1 MTALDYRVRYD
12 PECALNDE
20 ALEALLSAA
29 ESAVETYLGRSIK
42 RKERTEEHWSETPRR
57 VISLRAW
64 PVTAIASVADE
75 SGMRSD
81 YILLAGQ
88 GQIFLRQ
95 PAAGMVTVT
104 YTGGL
109 DPVPADIEQAM
120 ALIVSSLSQ
129 AQESGGQTIVS
140 ERLGDWQATYATSG
154 SASGGMAAGSLG
166 SVSMAAMA
174 LLDPYRA
181 RRA

>member
-1 MTALDYRVRYD
+1 MTTAEYRERYD
-12 PECALNDE
+12 PEGTMADE
-20 ALEALLSAA
+20 VLEALLAA
-29 ESAVETYLGRSIK
+29 GESAVEAYLGRK
-42 RKERTEEHWSETPRR
+42 LGVAERTEEHWSETPRR

-75 SGMRSD
+75 NGTRSD
-81 YILLAGQ
+81 FILLAEQ
-88 GQIFLRQ
+88 GQIFLQR
-95 PAAGMVTVT
+95 PAAGLVTVT

-109 DPVPADIEQAM
+109 DPIPADIEQAM
-120 ALIVSSLSQ
+120 ALIVSSLGQ
-129 AQESGGQTIVS
+129 AQESSGQTIVS

-154 SASGGMAAGSLG
+154 AASGGVAAGSLG
-166 SVSMAAMA
+166 SVSQAAMA

>member
-1 MTALDYRVRYD
+1 MTTGEYRAKYD
-12 PECALNDE
+12 PDGTMADE
-20 ALEALLSAA
+20 VLEALLAA
-29 ESAVETYLGRSIK
+29 GESAIETYLGRK
-42 RKERTEEHWSETPRR
+42 LGVMERTETHWSETPRR

-64 PVTAIASVADE
+64 PVTTIASVADE
-75 SGMRSD
+75 NGVRSD
-81 YILLAGQ
+81 FILLAEQ
-88 GQIFLRQ
+88 GQLFFHRPIE
-95 PAAGMVTVT
+95 GVVTVT

-109 DPVPADIEQAM
+109 DPIPADIEQAM

-140 ERLGDWQATYATSG
+140 ERLGDWQATYST
-154 SASGGMAAGSLG
+154 SASANGGAAVGSLG
-166 SVSMAAMA
+166 TVSQAAMA